1 MPLFLSFIIYFMK
14 PNSQQLS
21 IRWADLDP
29 NFHLRHTAYYD
40 FAAQARIDLL
50 DAIGLTV
57 SFMQQKGLGPVLF
70 REECVFRREIRYGD
84 QIQLTS
90 KLKNARRDF
99 SRFSIQHEFVRDD
112 GTVCAVLTI
121 DAAWIDT
128 RIRKLTIP
136 PSIGL
141 QKLETIPKA
150 EDFIWDNE

>member
-1 MPLFLSFIIYFMK
+1 MDQYTK
-14 PNSQQLS
+14 QLS
-21 IRWADLDP
+21 VRWADLDP

-50 DAIGLTV
+50 EAIGLTV
-57 SFMQQKGLGPVLF
+57 SFMQQESFGPVLF

-90 KLKNARRDF
+90 RLKKARKDF
-99 SRFSIQHEFVRDD
+99 SRFSVQHEFIRND

-141 QKLETIPKA
+141 QMLETMPKV
-150 EDFIWDNE
+150 EDFLWEEK